1 MTTKLAFITGIT
13 GQDGSYLSEL
23 LLEKGYN
30 VFGIVRRTSLLYSHT
45 RIDHIRDKLHLNYGD
60 MTDATGLSN
69 FIQNIV
75 RTHPNF
81 EVFEIYNLAAQ
92 SHVAISFDIPE
103 YTVDVDGAG
112 VLRILEVIRT
122 FPKLIRDKIRFY
134 QAGTSEMFGAVKE
147 TPQNENTPFNPVSP
161 YAAAKVYAHYIT
173 KVYREAYGLYA
184 VNGILFNHESSRR
197 VENFVTMKIVSGITH
212 ILQGKQECIELG
224 NVDSQRDWGHA
235 KDYVYG
241 MWLMLQQREP
251 EDFVLASGKTHT
263 IRHFIEKAF
272 AFKGI
277 KIEWSGK
284 GVNEIGKD
292 AANGVTRVKINAKYF
307 RPCEVEFLLGDARKA
322 QEKLGW
328 SFQYDTLE
336 MLIEEMFTHPGQSQ
350 TTGSSHTPPASLN
363 FEPP

>member
-23 LLEKGYN
+23 LLSKGYK

-45 RIDHIRDKLHLNYGD
+45 RIDHIRDKLNLQYGD

-69 FIQNIV
+69 YIQNIV
-75 RTHPNF
+75 RTHPDF

-103 YTVDVDGAG
+103 YTADVDGTG

-122 FPKLIRDKIRFY
+122 FPASIRDKVRFY

-173 KVYREAYGLYA
+173 RVYREAYELYA

-197 VENFVTMKIVSGITH
+197 VENFVTMKIVSGITN

-224 NVDSQRDWGHA
+224 NIDSQRDWGHA

-241 MWLMLQQREP
+241 MWLMLQQP
-251 EDFVLASGKTHT
+251 HTQQTPQEDFVLASGKTQT
-263 IRHFIEKAF
+263 IRTFIEKAF

-277 KIEWSGK
+277 AIEWSGE

-292 AANGVTRVKINAKYF
+292 AATGITRVKINAKYF
-307 RPCEVEFLLGDARKA
+307 RPCEVDFLLGDATKA
-322 QEKLGW
+322 REKLGW

-336 MLIEEMFTHPGQSQ
+336 KLIEEMFNG
-350 TTGSSHTPPASLN
+350 
-363 FEPP
+363 

>member
-1 MTTKLAFITGIT
+1 
-13 GQDGSYLSEL
+13 
-23 LLEKGYN
+23 
-30 VFGIVRRTSLLYSHT
+30 
-45 RIDHIRDKLHLNYGD
+45 

-69 FIQNIV
+69 YIQNIV
-75 RTHPNF
+75 RMLPDF

-103 YTVDVDGAG
+103 YTADVDGTG
-112 VLRILEVIRT
+112 VLHILEVIRT
-122 FPKLIRDKIRFY
+122 FPASIRDKVRFY

-197 VENFVTMKIVSGITH
+197 VENFVTMKIVSGITN

-224 NVDSQRDWGHA
+224 NIDSQRDWGHA

-241 MWLMLQQREP
+241 MWLMLQQQDQHP
-251 EDFVLASGKTHT
+251 EDFVLASGKTQT
-263 IRHFIEKAF
+263 IRTFIEKAF

-277 KIEWSGK
+277 VIEWSGK

-292 AANGVTRVKINAKYF
+292 AATGITRVKINAKYF
-307 RPCEVEFLLGDARKA
+307 RPCEVDFLLGDATKA
-322 QEKLGW
+322 REKLGW

-336 MLIEEMFTHPGQSQ
+336 KLIEEMFQ
-350 TTGSSHTPPASLN
+350 
-363 FEPP
+363 